1 MMKYIYPDG
10 EVCYRALHTV
20 QAVYRDEENKL
31 VSRVLTPEGDLKVF
45 EITGFEVLQPGVV
58 YQ

>member
-1 MMKYIYPDG
+1 MIKYIYPDDTI
-10 EVCYRALHTV
+10 CYRALHTV
-20 QAVYRDEENKL
+20 QAVYRDEDDRL

-45 EITGFEVLQPGVV
+45 EITGFEVLQPGQV

>member
-1 MMKYIYPDG
+1 MIKYIYPDG
-10 EVCYRALHTV
+10 EICYRALHTV
-20 QAVYRDEENKL
+20 QAVYRDEDNKL

-45 EITGFEVLQPGVV
+45 EIAGFEVLQPSVV